1 MGIYG
6 LYLPAKPVLSRQLE
20 LQSRGEGPGFGGG
33 HCQTTPGTSTSGWGG
48 GNLGKFLQL
57 VEMIQRIFFGFFR
70 FQRKRW

>member
-33 HCQTTPGTSTSGWGG
+33 HCQTTPGTSTSGGG
-48 GNLGKFLQL
+48 GQFG
-57 VEMIQRIFFGFFR
+57 EIFAAGGNDSTDFFWI
-70 FQRKRW
+70 FQVPT